1 MRTRTRSGL
10 PIVAAPVAVAALFVI
25 VALASA
31 PPPFGASAA
40 ARSSKHAAAARVP
53 LDPNEVAARLV
64 GEELVANGAWPK
76 LAWLADRIGP
86 RLSGSPGA
94 AAAVAWTLEELRSD
108 GLVNVRAE
116 KVMVPHWVRGEES
129 ARLVAPYGRRLVV
142 TALGMS
148 VPTPADGV
156 TGDIVE
162 VDSLDALK
170 TLGDK
175 ARGRIVLFNH
185 ETTAGREMGGY
196 GATSPLR
203 VKGPS
208 EAARLGAVA
217 ALVRSLGTL
226 RARLPH
232 TGTLVYA
239 DDAARIPAAALA
251 EEDALLLHRLL
262 GTGETVRVH
271 LSLGCATLPDVE
283 SANVVAE
290 LRGRD
295 KPDEIVVIGGHLDSW
310 DLGDGAIDDGAGVA
324 MAMEALRLLKHLDL
338 VPHRTIR
345 AVLYMNEENGVH
357 GGKTYAETHKDEMAR
372 HVAAIES
379 DSGADHPLGFRVAA
393 GPGGDAAARALAA
406 PLELLGAA
414 DVKAAE
420 DAGTDIGPMKAA
432 GVPLLGLRQDVTHY
446 FDWHHTAADTLDK
459 VEPRALAENAAA
471 MAFMAW
477 ALAEAPEPLP
487 RIPAAAAPASATAPA
502 SPAAAPKPGAP

>member
-10 PIVAAPVAVAALFVI
+10 PIVVAPVAVAALFVI
-25 VALASA
+25 AAFSPA

-40 ARSSKHAAAARVP
+40 ARSSKRAAAARVA

-64 GEELVANGAWPK
+64 GEEMVANGAWPK

-94 AAAVAWTLEELRSD
+94 AAAVAWTLEELRRD
-108 GLVNVRAE
+108 GLANVRAE

-175 ARGRIVLFNH
+175 ARGKIVLFSH

-239 DDAARIPAAALA
+239 DDAPKIPAAALA

-262 GTGETVRVH
+262 AIGETVRVH

-324 MAMEALRLLKHLDL
+324 MAMEALRLLKHLEL
-338 VPHRTIR
+338 VPRRTIR

-487 RIPAAAAPASATAPA
+487 RIPAAAGPA
-502 SPAAAPKPGAP
+502 SP

>member
-1 MRTRTRSGL
+1 MRIRTRTGL
-10 PIVAAPVAVAALFVI
+10 CFTLAALVGAAFGL
-25 VALASA
+25 ATPPFSATASA
-31 PPPFGASAA
+31 RAP
-40 ARSSKHAAAARVP
+40 KHAAAGATR
-53 LDPNEVAARLV
+53 DPQDVAARIV
-64 GEELVANGAWPK
+64 GEEMTTNGAWPK

-94 AAAVAWTLEELRSD
+94 AAAVAWTLEEFRRD
-108 GLVNVRAE
+108 GLSNVRAE

-129 ARLVAPYGRRLVV
+129 ARLVAPYGRRLLV

-148 VPTPADGV
+148 VPTPAEGV
-156 TGDIVE
+156 TAEIVE

-175 ARGRIVLFNH
+175 ARGRIVLFSH
-185 ETTAGREMGGY
+185 ETTAGREMAGY

-239 DDAARIPAAALA
+239 DDAPKIPAAALA

-262 GTGETVRVH
+262 EAGQPVRVH
-271 LSLGCATLPDVE
+271 LSLGCVTLPDAE

-290 LRGRD
+290 LRGRER
-295 KPDEIVVIGGHLDSW
+295 PDEVVVIGGHLDSW
-310 DLGDGAIDDGAGVA
+310 DLGDGAIDDGAGVV

-338 VPHRTIR
+338 VPRRTIR
-345 AVLYMNEENGVH
+345 AVLYMNEENGAR
-357 GGKTYAETHKDEMAR
+357 GGKTYVETHKGEMAR

-393 GPGGDAAARALAA
+393 GPGGEAAARALAA
-406 PLELLGAA
+406 PLAAVGAA
-414 DVKAAE
+414 DVKAADE
-420 DAGTDIGPMKAA
+420 GGVDIGPMKAE

-477 ALAEAPEPLP
+477 ALAESPEPLP
-487 RIPAAAAPASATAPA
+487 RVPPAAPPAAPAAPTAPAAAPAVST
-502 SPAAAPKPGAP
+502 KPGAP